1 LNPEYNDGKSTSSDV
16 FFPSSYLRDQAQNFF
31 NIVVPKLDYPRG
43 EMRTTFFHLLYLLA
57 AVPVILSACSPPVSG
72 ATAESTSPIESSTP
86 IIVATIEWT
95 ATPTSRATETP
106 TVTATET
113 PPPEPSETATPEA
126 PKAEVV
132 RETNCRVGPA
142 GNYDLVAKYSV
153 GQRLEI
159 AAKDLGAGYW
169 FVKNPE
175 KPEEQ
180 CYLLAQNIKIEGDTS
195 VLPKFTPPAS
205 PTSAPYFNVS
215 FKKFDACKGD
225 DFALFV
231 VENTGSVPFR
241 SAYIKVI
248 DQKVNKSVEQALN
261 AFDQIVGCVLAKN
274 IAPLG
279 PGVTGYVTSPS
290 FKWAVN
296 RDKLRAVIM
305 LCTDKDL
312 KGTCV
317 TQTINVK
324 K

>member
-1 LNPEYNDGKSTSSDV
+1 
-16 FFPSSYLRDQAQNFF
+16 
-31 NIVVPKLDYPRG
+31 
-43 EMRTTFFHLLYLLA
+43 MRTTFSRHFYLSITVVLL
-57 AVPVILSACSPPVSG
+57 LSACNLPVSN
-72 ATAESTSPIESSTP
+72 ATAENPLGTESSTP
-86 IIVATIEWT
+86 NATATLKLVATKTEVVPT
-95 ATPTSRATETP
+95 HTPTEA
-106 TVTATET
+106 VTET

-132 RETNCRVGPA
+132 RETNCRLGPA
-142 GNYDLVAKYSV
+142 GNYDLVAKYQV
-153 GQRLEI
+153 GQMLEV

-169 FVKNPE
+169 FVRNPE

-180 CYLLAQNIKIEGDTS
+180 CYLLAQNIKISGDTS
-195 VLPKFTPPAS
+195 ALPKFTPQPS

-215 FKKFDACKGD
+215 FKKFDTCKGE

-231 VENTGSVPFR
+231 VENTGSIPFR

-248 DQKVNKSVEQALN
+248 DQKANKSVEQALN

-274 IAPLG
+274 IAPLNSG
-279 PGVTGYVTSPS
+279 ATGYITSPS

-305 LCTDKDL
+305 LCTEKNL
-312 KGTCV
+312 KGTCI